1 MCTCDQTGEHHCE
14 CADDGE
20 ECTDPNPF
28 AWFNDEC
35 VKTCVPDYGLCSAAG
50 VYWTDFENQ

>member
-50 VYWTDFENQ
+50 VY